1 MNGERDQ
8 QAARLNGAG
17 FDVTVMP
24 GVPFRAGSAH
34 VVPLGAIG
42 VAEALGQPV
51 PACNNCIKAPE
62 QHGDLLIV

>member
-8 QAARLNGAG
+8 QAARLDGAG

-24 GVPFRAGSAH
+24 GVPFRARSAH

-42 VAEALGQPV
+42 VAEALDQPV
-51 PACNNCIKAPE
+51 PARRDCIEAS
-62 QHGDLLIV
+62 